1 MCCKLVNC
9 PEGKT
14 FQVAEYILR
23 GSSCLTW
30 PGEAALCDMQHKLG
44 KRKEPCGFAKRFR
57 LSTVSRDSDECVFE
71 SENKQQVGCA
81 SYRNRAESSVREWS
95 DQNGAASELLAG
107 GLSV

>member
-30 PGEAALCDMQHKLG
+30 PGEAALCDMQPKLG

-57 LSTVSRDSDECVFE
+57 LSTVSGDSDECVL
-71 SENKQQVGCA
+71 SQ
-81 SYRNRAESSVREWS
+81 RTSSRS
-95 DQNGAASELLAG
+95 DVHLTETVQKA
-107 GLSV
+107 V